1 MHISHLP
8 GDLQRYDVIRFAGR
22 VFALSRVFEIYSIA
36 TGGIIVNS
44 VPRHTKTLR
53 NGTTHN

>member
-1 MHISHLP
+1 LP